1 MRTTGG
7 TRGADPAHRAPTTHA
22 CQVPIRS
29 LPEEWLWCEAWCGN
43 ASLPKA
49 KVRARVRV
57 RVHRV
62 RVRVRGRVRVSVRV
76 RANPHLNPNLNQ
88 DDRPMQQ
95 PAHQGAQARPGSP
108 AHISPYLPYLPIS
121 PISPISPHIS
131 PYLPI
136 SPQARPGAQA
146 RGGAL
151 AGARQP
157 ARGHH
162 GQGGQRRRREHGS
175 KRRAL
180 DAGVWRSPCRVC
192 VISVWFSQRVCRL
205 ILGTWYGFT
214 ALRFTCVQTS
224 SVVETFTK
232 TQITL

>member
-49 KVRARVRV
+49 KVRARARLRV
-57 RVHRV
+57 RLRVYRV
-62 RVRVRGRVRVSVRV
+62 RVRVRVRARVRVRVRV
-76 RANPHLNPNLNQ
+76 RVRARANPHLNPNLNQ

-108 AHISPYLPYLPIS
+108 AHISLYLPYLPIS

-131 PYLPI
+131 PYLPKLE
-136 SPQARPGAQA
+136 QAR
-146 RGGAL
+146 RLGGERWL
-151 AGARQP
+151 
-157 ARGHH
+157 
-162 GQGGQRRRREHGS
+162 
-175 KRRAL
+175 AL
-180 DAGVWRSPCRVC
+180 DS
-192 VISVWFSQRVCRL
+192 RL
-205 ILGTWYGFT
+205 EGIMAKAAKDVGAST
-214 ALRFTCVQTS
+214 AAKDEL
-224 SVVETFTK
+224 
-232 TQITL
+232 

>member
-29 LPEEWLWCEAWCGN
+29 LPEDWLWCEAWCGN

-62 RVRVRGRVRVSVRV
+62 RVRVRGRVRVRVRVRV

-108 AHISPYLPYLPIS
+108 AHIFPYLPIS
-121 PISPISPHIS
+121 PNISHIS
-131 PYLPI
+131 PYLPKLE
-136 SPQARPGAQA
+136 QAR
-146 RGGAL
+146 RLGGERWL
-151 AGARQP
+151 
-157 ARGHH
+157 
-162 GQGGQRRRREHGS
+162 
-175 KRRAL
+175 AL
-180 DAGVWRSPCRVC
+180 DS
-192 VISVWFSQRVCRL
+192 RL
-205 ILGTWYGFT
+205 EGIMAKAAKEVGAST
-214 ALRFTCVQTS
+214 AAKDEL
-224 SVVETFTK
+224 
-232 TQITL
+232 